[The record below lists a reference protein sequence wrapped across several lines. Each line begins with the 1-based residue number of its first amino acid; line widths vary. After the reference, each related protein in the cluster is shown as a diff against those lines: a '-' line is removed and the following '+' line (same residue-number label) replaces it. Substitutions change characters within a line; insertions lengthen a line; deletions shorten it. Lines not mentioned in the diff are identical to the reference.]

1 MSTKI
6 KNAQETN
13 TDLQQP
19 MKPEEV
25 SSEQKQEQKA
35 ELKREGNNLTAN
47 PGDRIDDSM
56 SIEEKAKQ
64 VAVDAPDG
72 TGDHVV
78 LPTLSSK
85 VKKVNTKHCTMYKM
99 QKKSLMSFV
108 KPEQTRMEIGSGGK
122 HS

>member
-1 MSTKI
+1 MSTQI
-6 KNAQETN
+6 KNEREKN

-25 SSEQKQEQKA
+25 SPQQKQEHKA
-35 ELKREGNNLTAN
+35 ELKKEGNNLTAN

-78 LPTLSSK
+78 VPT
-85 VKKVNTKHCTMYKM
+85 Y
-99 QKKSLMSFV
+99 FV
-108 KPEQTRMEIGSGGK
+108 VEGEEGEKEALHHVRDAEEISDVIREARTDEDGNRK
-122 HS
+122 WW